1 MNTYIF
7 AYTNNEVNQIQK
19 ITATG
24 YQNAVDKACTKLEQL
39 NDDLDLIGI
48 DDWEEVIEECNNYA
62 IYVSDL
68 LEIDEI

>member
-7 AYTNNEVNQIQK
+7 AYTVNEVNQIKK

-24 YQNAVDKACTKLEQL
+24 YQNAVDKASSKLEQL
-39 NDDLDLIGI
+39 NENLDLIGL
-48 DDWEEVIEECNNYA
+48 DWDEVIEECNNYA

-68 LEIDEI
+68 LEIDEL

>member
-7 AYTNNEVNQIQK
+7 AYSVNETNQIEK

-24 YQNAVDKACTKLEQL
+24 YKNAVEKASSKLEQL
-39 NDDLDLIGI
+39 NENLDLIGL
-48 DDWEEVIEECNNYA
+48 DWDEIIEECNNYA

-68 LEIDEI
+68 LEIDEV

>member
-7 AYTNNEVNQIQK
+7 AYTVNEVNQIKK

-24 YQNAVDKACTKLEQL
+24 YQNAVDKASSKLEEL
-39 NDDLDLIGI
+39 NDELDLIGLEW
-48 DDWEEVIEECNNYA
+48 DEVVGECNNYA

-68 LEIDEI
+68 LEIDEV